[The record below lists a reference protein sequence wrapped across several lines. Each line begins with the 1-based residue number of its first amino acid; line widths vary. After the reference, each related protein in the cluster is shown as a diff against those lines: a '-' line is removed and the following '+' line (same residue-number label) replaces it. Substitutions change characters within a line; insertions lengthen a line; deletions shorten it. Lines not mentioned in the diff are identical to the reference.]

1 MELPTGSLIIIAFLV
16 SLVVLT
22 GVWKASR
29 GRQPLRAPGL
39 QREGSGS
46 PAPAASPVKSSLA
59 DTVTAASPVQVDE
72 ISILD
77 EVDIYLSYGHLEQA
91 ATSLSWYVDHNPDNT
106 QQRRRLLAIYREIP
120 DIDHFAELLEQ
131 LIESHTIPDA
141 EARDLVLQGLKLDP
155 QNLQLRVTA
164 ENLGMG
170 GAQIAA
176 VLAHATL
183 APQPAESSA
192 LAGAQRELQQAI
204 VNPEP
209 LDLSGFMPR
218 PEMRSAGV
226 VPKRFYRGGPHTAH
240 RAR

>member
-16 SLVVLT
+16 TLVVLT

-29 GRQPLRAPGL
+29 GRKPLKAPGL

-46 PAPAASPVKSSLA
+46 PAPAASPVKSSQA
-59 DTVTAASPVQVDE
+59 STVTAASPVQVDE

-91 ATSLSWYVDHNPDNT
+91 ATSLSWYVDHNPDNA
-106 QQRRRLLAIYREIP
+106 QQTRRLLAIYREIP
-120 DIDHFAELLEQ
+120 DIDHFAELLER
-131 LIESHTIPDA
+131 LTESHTIPDA

-164 ENLGMG
+164 ENLGMSS
-170 GAQIAA
+170 AQIAA

-192 LAGAQRELQQAI
+192 
-204 VNPEP
+204 
-209 LDLSGFMPR
+209 
-218 PEMRSAGV
+218 
-226 VPKRFYRGGPHTAH
+226 
-240 RAR
+240 